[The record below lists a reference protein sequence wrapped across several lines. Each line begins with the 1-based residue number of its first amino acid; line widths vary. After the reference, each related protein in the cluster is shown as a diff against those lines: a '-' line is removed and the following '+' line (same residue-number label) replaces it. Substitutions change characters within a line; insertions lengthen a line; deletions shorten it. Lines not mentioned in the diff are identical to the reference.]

1 MEDILG
7 KSASKCEEKSGE
19 KEKNPQK
26 PTDQSSARDRAGQP
40 AGSGKSGNDLS
51 YR

>member
-1 MEDILG
+1 MEDVLG
-7 KSASKCEEKSGE
+7 KKCVKSVKKKSGKRRRIGE
-19 KEKNPQK
+19 PS
-26 PTDQSSARDRAGQP
+26 DQSSARDRAGQP